1 MSRHA
6 PLMNAQAQSFETATT
21 TSNSLRASLLESYR
35 LQSPPSDE
43 MWCSEPFYHAPREH
57 WRHCIEQMEFF
68 GADELLHRQQALVR
82 LLRDNGV
89 TYSIYNDPQG
99 LHRTWQLDM
108 VPFIIGQHDWQ
119 HIEAGLQQR
128 AELLNMI
135 YADIYGAQRLIKEG
149 FLPLE
154 LVYAHDGFLR
164 PCHNTRFSSAS
175 ATQRPLRLYAA
186 DVARGP
192 DGRFWV
198 LSDRTQAPSGAGY
211 ALENRVVMARIL
223 PELFKT
229 TTANVGAVRNLT
241 SFFEAFHENLV
252 ELAPIAASEAASRR
266 AYSRLPRI
274 VILTPGPRN
283 EAHFEHAFLASSLGY
298 TLVQGEDLMMRE
310 GAVWLKSLH
319 GLQRVDVILRRM
331 DDVFCDPLQ
340 LRSDSQLGVAGLV
353 QAVRRGNVAVAN
365 PLGSGVLENPALLP
379 FLPSLARHLLGEDL
393 LLPSAA
399 TWWCGQPLERQFV
412 LDNLSSLIIKPIHR
426 QAGTTALF
434 GRELSSEQLSTLRS
448 AIEQQ
453 PHLYVGQE
461 YVSFSTLPSFIQGR
475 FEPRY
480 AVLRAFLT
488 ASRDGYCVMP
498 GGLTRAASDK
508 NTFLVSNQSG
518 GVSKDTWVLAS
529 EPMPEQTASS
539 IPIITPP
546 VLHTLSAEASS
557 ELAVPTLLASSSVV
571 SSRTAENLFWV
582 GRYAE
587 RAQSTARLL
596 RLIVQQFAEL
606 SLAAH
611 HSSQKVS
618 QTEVHHIQQRRYDSA
633 RRTNETL
640 TILLCTLT
648 QMTMTYPGFV
658 GDGCAQR
665 LAHPEPEMLSV
676 IFDTTRTGSLAF
688 TLQAMIRAVY
698 AVRDRWS
705 SDTWR
710 VLGDI
715 EDEWNSQHGA
725 TLEAGTTLFHVHHA
739 LDRVVSTLAAFWG
752 LNMESMSYDEGWFI
766 LDAGRRLERG
776 LLLSSMVRSMLVFRT
791 EPLVEQV
798 LMEYALD
805 VNESL
810 TMYRSRYRSYMHL
823 PTVLDMLLLDKE
835 NPRSL
840 VYQLE
845 RLQRRI
851 GDFPRMR
858 EAGVT
863 RLSEEE
869 RFMLEALTLV
879 RVTDAAALSTVSAT
893 ETALRTALEQVLAQ
907 VSQRL
912 AAVSV
917 CVSQAFF
924 SHAQLQRTL

>member
-1 MSRHA
+1 
-6 PLMNAQAQSFETATT
+6 MNAQAQSFATATT
-21 TSNSLRASLLESYR
+21 TTNSLRTSLLESYR

-43 MWCSEPFYHAPREH
+43 MWFSEPFHHAPREH
-57 WRHCIEQMEFF
+57 WQHCVEQMALL
-68 GADELLHRQQALVR
+68 GADELLHREQALVR

-108 VPFIIGQHDWQ
+108 VPFIINQHDWQ

-128 AELLNMI
+128 AELLSMI
-135 YADIYGAQRLIKEG
+135 YADIYGAQRLINEG
-149 FLPLE
+149 LLPLE

-164 PCHNTRFSSAS
+164 SCHNAHFPTEA
-175 ATQRPLRLYAA
+175 ANKRPLRIYAA

-211 ALENRVVMARIL
+211 ALENRLVMTRVL

-229 TTANVGAVRNLT
+229 TTANIGAVRTLT
-241 SFFEAFHENLV
+241 PFFEALHENL
-252 ELAPIAASEAASRR
+252 LALVPSEASVHASH
-266 AYSRLPRI
+266 SRSPHI
-274 VILTPGPRN
+274 VVLTPGPSN

-298 TLVQGEDLMMRE
+298 TLVQGEDLTMRE

-319 GLQRVDVILRRM
+319 GLQRVDVVLRRV
-331 DDVFCDPLQ
+331 DDVFCDPLE

-365 PLGSGVLENPALLP
+365 PLGSGVLENPALLA
-379 FLPSLARHLLGEDL
+379 FLPAIARHLLGEDL

-399 TWWCGQPLERQFV
+399 TWWCGQPSERRFV

-426 QAGTTALF
+426 KAGTSALF
-434 GRELSSEQLSTLRS
+434 GRDLSGEQLATLRA

-461 YVSFSTLPSFIQGR
+461 YVSFSTSPSLIQGR

-488 ASRDGYCVMP
+488 ASRDGYCAMP
-498 GGLTRAASDK
+498 GGLTRAANDK

-518 GVSKDTWVLAS
+518 GVSKDTWVLAP
-529 EPMPEQTASS
+529 ERVPEQT
-539 IPIITPP
+539 
-546 VLHTLSAEASS
+546 TLTTTTFTTTTTTTTT
-557 ELAVPTLLASSSVV
+557 PTLLASSSVI

-587 RAQSTARLL
+587 RAQGTARLL

-606 SLAAH
+606 SLAAQAP
-611 HSSQKVS
+611 HSQEHLS
-618 QTEVHHIQQRRYDSA
+618 TTA

-640 TILLCTLT
+640 KTLLCTLT

-658 GDGCAQR
+658 GDGNIQR
-665 LAHPEPEMLSV
+665 LAHPEPEILAV
-676 IFDTTRTGSLAF
+676 IFDATRTGSLAF

-705 SDTWR
+705 SETWR

-715 EDEWNSQHGA
+715 EDEWSRQHVA
-725 TLEAGTTLFHVHHA
+725 TLEAGTTLFHVQRT

-766 LDAGRRLERG
+766 LDAGRRLERS
-776 LLLSSMVRSMLVFRT
+776 LLLSSMVRSMLVFHLD
-791 EPLVEQV
+791 PPVEQT
-798 LMEYALD
+798 LMEYALET
-805 VNESL
+805 NECL
-810 TMYRSRYRSYMHL
+810 TMYRSRYRSHLHL

-845 RLQRRI
+845 RLQRRME
-851 GDFPRMR
+851 DFPR
-858 EAGVT
+858 T
-863 RLSEEE
+863 RGADAARLADEE
-869 RFMLEALTLV
+869 RSTLEALRLV
-879 RVTDAAALSTVSAT
+879 RLADIAQISTLGTT
-893 ETALRTALEQVLAQ
+893 ETALRKHLEELLAQ
-907 VSQRL
+907 VSARL
-912 AAVSV
+912 AATSVSIT
-917 CVSQAFF
+917 QAFF
-924 SHAQLQRTL
+924 SHAQVQQAL